1 MIKPFVYKFH
11 LHPLFISLICKFDI
25 GRLFSSL
32 FCCSLSCMKY
42 YTSFR
47 TFVSIFFFFFFFL
60 FNPILFRAYKSFLIQ
75 SRVYEFSTYSLFS
88 ENNFSFS
95 ILYFIQNFWFL
106 SFLIRYYFG
115 YINRFSFDQ
124 NFIFK
129 FSSLFL
135 SSFSDKFFFNPYE
148 ILYYNS
154 FRTFISILFFFF
166 FSVISLLLE
175 VKSFFIQSSII
186 YHLSLILWWN
196 LYKFEITHTL
206 SFSRVYFFWLFF
218 RRSRFVSIYF
228 RE

>member
-25 GRLFSSL
+25 GRFFSSL
-32 FCCSLSCMKY
+32 LCCFLSCMKY
-42 YTSFR
+42 YTSFP

-75 SRVYEFSTYSLFS
+75 SRVYEFSTFPLFS

-95 ILYFIQNFWFL
+95 ILYFIQNCWFF
-106 SFLIRYYFG
+106 SFLIRYYFR

-129 FSSLFL
+129 FSSLFF

-166 FSVISLLLE
+166 LRYFVITRSKIVFHSAINNLSSFSYFMMKSLQIPNYAHSIFFSCLFLLVIP
-175 VKSFFIQSSII
+175 SSISI
-186 YHLSLILWWN
+186 
-196 LYKFEITHTL
+196 
-206 SFSRVYFFWLFF
+206 
-218 RRSRFVSIYF
+218 VSIYF